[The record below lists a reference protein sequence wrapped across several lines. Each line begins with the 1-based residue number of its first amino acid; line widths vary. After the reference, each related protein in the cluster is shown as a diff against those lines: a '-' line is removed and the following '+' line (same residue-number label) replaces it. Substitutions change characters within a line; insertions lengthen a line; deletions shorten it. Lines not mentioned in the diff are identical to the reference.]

1 MSHVLV
7 IGAGGMLGGAMA
19 RRLPRAGLQVTAID
33 RRRFDILTNEI
44 DALPLAGIDYVVNCA
59 GLINCYQGDRPVEDF
74 YLINSIFPRRLAD
87 ACAQVGARL
96 IHISTDCVFDGSP
109 GPHDESA
116 RPSPHD
122 LYGRSKLLGEPAN
135 AMVLRT
141 SVIGP
146 EQAHFRSLLC
156 WFLSVE
162 ARCAGYTNH
171 LWSGMTTVALADL
184 VGRVIAAGRH
194 RPGIFHLPGEDI
206 TKHELLRRI
215 AQAFRHDVVIEPT
228 AAAVP
233 RDMRLRTRHPELTE
247 GFALPP
253 IAAQLA
259 ELAALCDTQGRWHEP
274 APVAAV
280 G

>member
-7 IGAGGMLGGAMA
+7 IGAGGMLGGAMM
-19 RRLPRAGLQVTAID
+19 RRLPRAGLTVTAID
-33 RRRFDILTNEI
+33 RRRYDILTDAI
-44 DALPLAGIDYVVNCA
+44 DALPLAGIDHVVNCA
-59 GLINCYQGDRPVEDF
+59 GLINRYEDSRPAADF

-87 ACAQVGARL
+87 HCAQAGARV

-109 GPHDESA
+109 GPHDEGA
-116 RPSPHD
+116 RPCPHD

-184 VGRVIAAGRH
+184 VARLIGAGRH
-194 RPGIFHLPGEDI
+194 RTGIFHLPGEDI
-206 TKHELLRRI
+206 TKHELLQRI
-215 AQAFRHDVVIEPT
+215 AETFRHEVVIEPT
-228 AAAVP
+228 AAAAP

-247 GFALPP
+247 GFVLPP

-259 ELAALCDTQGRWHEP
+259 ELAALCDGQGRWHQP
-274 APVAAV
+274 APVAAA